1 MKIAHQIGALATA
14 LATLTS
20 PAFAQSASDDWQ
32 GAYIGGSIGV
42 SLQPNDNTEI
52 VEFDTNLDGTFG
64 DTVRTTTGANA
75 FSPGF
80 CGGASFG
87 RTPAEGCRKDK
98 DATEAYIR
106 AGYDIRNGNL
116 VYGVVVDA
124 GTSNA
129 RDSVT
134 AFSSTPALYIFSRE
148 LEYSIGA
155 RARVGMA
162 ADRALFYVTGGVA
175 YGKIDNNFVTSNMAN
190 SFTGNGS
197 ANSFG
202 YSAGLGADMKIVRN
216 FSVGIEYLYSNFG
229 EDDYV
234 ISVGPGTAPVTN
246 PFRIVNTNGTNM
258 RRGDADFETH
268 NLRLTTS
275 YRF

>member
-1 MKIAHQIGALATA
+1 MKIVHQIGILATA

-20 PAFAQSASDDWQ
+20 PAFAQSTSDDWQ

-87 RTPAEGCRKDK
+87 RTPIEGCRKDK

-197 ANSFG
+197 TNSFG